1 MVTTVLSKLYSSGK
15 QRFFVYFASQLVNDG
30 LFPFKRG
37 DTLQLEIDKKTH
49 NRIIITK
56 ANNSK
61 LKPLRNNKGKKKK

>member
-30 LFPFKRG
+30 LFPFKEG
-37 DTLQLEIDKKTH
+37 DMLQLEIDKKTH

>member
-1 MVTTVLSKLYSSGK
+1 MVTAVLSKLYSSGK

-30 LFPFKRG
+30 LFPFKQG

-49 NRIIITK
+49 NKIIITK

-61 LKPLRNNKGKKKK
+61 LKPLRNNKQKKK

>member
-1 MVTTVLSKLYSSGK
+1 MVTAVLSKLYSSGK

-30 LFPFKRG
+30 LFPFKEG
-37 DTLQLEIDKKTH
+37 DMLQLEIDKKTH
-49 NRIIITK
+49 NRVIITK

>member
-30 LFPFKRG
+30 LFPFKQG
-37 DTLQLEIDKKTH
+37 DTLQLEIDKKTR
-49 NRIIITK
+49 NKIIITK

-61 LKPLRNNKGKKKK
+61 LKPLRNNKQKKK

>member
-30 LFPFKRG
+30 LFPFKQG
-37 DTLQLEIDKKTH
+37 DTLQLEIDKKTN

-61 LKPLRNNKGKKKK
+61 LKPLRNNKGNKKK